1 MELRNSGTEG
11 METKKK
17 KKTSPAETRRCRE
30 KRDEGKRSF

>member
-17 KKTSPAETRRCRE
+17 KKTSPAEQLWFLAR
-30 KRDEGKRSF
+30 

>member
-17 KKTSPAETRRCRE
+17 KKTSTAEQLCRE